1 MRRADFFY
9 PLPRELIAQHPLPE
23 RTASRLLALDG
34 GSGALRDLRF
44 ADFPSLLRPGDLL
57 VVNDTRVLPA
67 RLLGRKTSGGACE
80 LLLERILDTHRILA
94 QARASKGLRPGT
106 SISLPGGATAV
117 VVARH
122 GELHELALDRDALA
136 YFEAHGSMP
145 LPPYIGRETEASDRE
160 RYQTVFADEPGAV
173 AAPTAG
179 LHFDQATLQ
188 ALEGGGVAIAR
199 LTLHVGAGTFQPL
212 RSDDIAAHRMHAER
226 FRVPAATVAAI
237 DTARRRGGR
246 VIAVGTTVVRALE
259 SAAATDGLAAVAGE
273 TDIFIVPGHRF
284 RVIDAL
290 LTNFHLPESTLLML
304 VSAFAGRERVLAAYH
319 HAIAGGYRFFSYGDA
334 MFVTPDPAA
343 LAERTARA

>member
-1 MRRADFFY
+1 MRRADFSY

-44 ADFPSLLRPGDLL
+44 ADFPSLLLPGDLL

-67 RLLGRKTSGGACE
+67 RVLGRKASGGACE
-80 LLLERILDTHRILA
+80 LLLERILDTRRILA

-117 VVARH
+117 VIARH

-136 YFEAHGSMP
+136 YFEAHGDMP
-145 LPPYIGRETEASDRE
+145 LPPYIGRAADASDRE
-160 RYQTVFADEPGAV
+160 RYQTVFAAEPGAV

-188 ALEGGGVAIAR
+188 SLDSAGVAIAR

-212 RSDDIAAHRMHAER
+212 RSDDIASHRMHAER
-226 FRVPAATVAAI
+226 FRVPASTVAAI
-237 DTARRRGGR
+237 EAARQRGGR

-259 SAAATDGLAAVAGE
+259 SAAATDGIAAVEGE

-284 RVIDAL
+284 RVVDAL

-319 HAIAGGYRFFSYGDA
+319 HAIASGYRFFSYGDA

-343 LAERTARA
+343 FAARGARA